1 MRALVWLIGA
11 LELARMMPSELRH
24 LPAVCWLWA
33 GGVAVWLL
41 VGAVLVVLPLVRVAG
56 KVGGGVKLPG
66 INVRTGAGSTTR
78 KDE

>member
-1 MRALVWLIGA
+1 MRALVWFIGA

-24 LPAVCWLWA
+24 LPAGCWLWVS
-33 GGVAVWLL
+33 GVLLWLF
-41 VGAVLVVLPLVRVAG
+41 VGAVLVVLPLVRVVS

-66 INVRTGAGSTTR
+66 LKMGPGRDSTTR

>member
-41 VGAVLVVLPLVRVAG
+41 VGAVLVVLPLVRVVG
-56 KVGGGVKLPG
+56 KVGGGVKLPALKVG
-66 INVRTGAGSTTR
+66 QGSSPTTR

>member
-1 MRALVWLIGA
+1 MRALVWCIGA

-24 LPAVCWLWA
+24 LPWWCWVWIAGAVL
-33 GGVAVWLL
+33 WLL

-56 KVGGGVKLPG
+56 KVGGGVQLPG
-66 INVRTGAGSTTR
+66 LKGRSGSAPTTG